1 MAQKAPILLYQE
13 AQNSFVNTINYYL
26 QQGLP
31 IYDIKNIIDILNT
44 DLIKLV
50 EQETKQAQEAYQQAL
65 AAEEKANEENNNEK
79 AE

>member
-65 AAEEKANEENNNEK
+65 AAEEKANEEK

>member
-44 DLIKLV
+44 VLIKLV

>member
-13 AQNSFVNTINYYL
+13 VQNSFVNTINYYL

-65 AAEEKANEENNNEK
+65 AAEEKANEEK